1 MRWKM
6 REKEGRMHRDEILYE
21 KGENGNEKE
30 WKKKTKKG
38 EKERKREKSWMKN
51 ERIEQN
57 NGFRRLKKGKKKKG
71 RKKEYREREK
81 ERKRREWM
89 NESPIF
95 RHSSCQYPRPA
106 KSDKIVSWIFCSL
119 NHANVLIIE
128 SFHV

>member
-89 NESPIF
+89 NESPYLDTVVVNI
-95 RHSSCQYPRPA
+95 QGQQ
-106 KSDKIVSWIFCSL
+106 SL
-119 NHANVLIIE
+119 IRL
-128 SFHV
+128 FHEFFAV